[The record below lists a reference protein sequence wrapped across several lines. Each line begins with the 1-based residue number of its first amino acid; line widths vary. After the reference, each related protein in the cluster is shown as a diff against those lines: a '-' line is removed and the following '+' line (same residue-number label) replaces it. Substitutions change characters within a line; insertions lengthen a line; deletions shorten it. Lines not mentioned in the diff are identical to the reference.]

1 MSHAVIK
8 HLVLS
13 GGGPSGLVT
22 YGAAKYL
29 AQSGLWSLKNIK
41 SMYGCSIGAYFA
53 IVLSLNYEWSWLDDY
68 YIRRP
73 WEKLVKIT
81 GNDFM
86 QIFTEKGLV
95 GEQVIRESLAP
106 LFIAKDLAVNI
117 TLAELYAYNGIDVH
131 MYSVNINTD
140 TLTKVDISHTTHPT
154 LPVVRALWM
163 SMAFP
168 FLIKPVCTGA
178 DCFIDGGLLNNFPLQ
193 DCLDQNADCGE
204 GGCEILAFKNVCLN
218 KPSAI
223 ISAESSFIDFF
234 VSCITKLTLAVDTEH
249 LQPVLPNVVN
259 CYVDNGNYSTW
270 LDAISTQEARQKL
283 VENGEAF
290 AADFLKTKT
299 PL

>member
-1 MSHAVIK
+1 MSNAVIK

-22 YGAAKYL
+22 YGAAKHL
-29 AQSGLWSLKNIK
+29 AQSGLWQLANIQ

-53 IVLSLNYEWSWLDDY
+53 VVLSLNYEWSWLDDY
-68 YIRRP
+68 YIKRP
-73 WEKLVKIT
+73 WEKLIKIT
-81 GNDFM
+81 GNNFM
-86 QIFTEKGLV
+86 NIFTEKGLV
-95 GEQVIRESLAP
+95 GEEVIRDSLAP
-106 LFIAKDLAVNI
+106 LLIAKDLAVNI
-117 TLAELYAYNGIDVH
+117 TLAELYAYNSIDIH

-140 TLTKVDISHTTHPT
+140 TLSKVDISHTTHPT
-154 LPVVRALWM
+154 LPVVQALWR

-168 FLIKPVCTGA
+168 FLIKPVCIGP

-193 DCLDQNADCGE
+193 DCLDQNPTCGE

-218 KPSAI
+218 KPAAL
-223 ISAESSFIDFF
+223 ISTESSLVDFL

-259 CYVDNGNYSTW
+259 CCVENGKYSTW

-299 PL
+299 LA